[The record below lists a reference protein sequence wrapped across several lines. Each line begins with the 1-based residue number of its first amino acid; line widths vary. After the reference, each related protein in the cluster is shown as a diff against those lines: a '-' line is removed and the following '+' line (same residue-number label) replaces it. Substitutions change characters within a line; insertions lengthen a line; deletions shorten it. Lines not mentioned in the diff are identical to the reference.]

1 MKKHLLIA
9 LCMAVSASC
18 LAQQPSNT
26 RLLKEES
33 KSVVINDKG
42 TQTSSGYREY
52 FYDKNG
58 WPVKQTKDGEDDYY
72 YDFELNSAGYATKVA
87 TYNLN
92 NAGEKFYES
101 RIDYAYNA
109 DNKVEKK
116 TIYGLAYPDGTSYGD
131 YDKAILKPQ
140 IEYFYEY
147 DSDPE
152 GYLCECRNYDITNDR
167 LSYIHK
173 SVWLKDANCYIG
185 HSSELKSDYEKISLD
200 YDPAQL
206 MFTEKYY
213 KKDEADNVYLYQLNL
228 YSFYDNGK
236 EKETLY
242 QQFDKDGNLYYVSG
256 GKFDVT
262 KDAATNRYTVA
273 IYIPQIEN
281 GAVTYSRSY
290 EYQASANI
298 YYGLPMTYEN
308 GNRYYSIIYPN
319 EYKYTTDY
327 IWLAPNTLFTRG
339 TDEASITYTPD
350 KGNKVKMNLEKSP
363 DGTYTA
369 YFFVKSSDN
378 DKCDKIFVFD
388 EQKQK
393 LVRIVRMNRKGFEYS
408 NNRFICLLEEKEGE
422 GWKPFVNNSV
432 FIGQGSF
439 LLLSDEQGRVKEN
452 REYDTD
458 DTYKN
463 YYQFTYNE
471 KGVTSDVVYINYDN
485 TTSIYSTREYIVDGN
500 VTTDIS
506 YIYDTDQ
513 TKYPTTKTVEEKL
526 NNGKDRKTLSYKYDR
541 DANQWN
547 FDKGTIYTYE
557 DMADG
562 FVKINYEVMAD
573 GSQVPYSKSVYKKLP
588 EGLDSYFYHWDSDQN
603 DWVGKRGYS
612 RWNYPEAE
620 FKYNTVRDNL
630 FRHFDPLSTNNYLSE
645 ETPCLKGDIKMN
657 REYIWDAATK
667 NWKTKI
673 EKGYELS
680 EDGKQLTYKDMKIND
695 EGVTENDI
703 WSTWKINDKGL
714 LLEKNTYY
722 YVKDGSYPGEETT
735 SETYKYDDYDNVLN
749 ETSYNK
755 NSYYQNERSTT
766 YIYGQIATGIGQA
779 TVGGLGINGRTFI
792 LNGAQLAL
800 YNTAGQCVATGIGQV
815 TAPAPGVYVL
825 KSGHMSWKMM
835 MK

>member
-33 KSVVINDKG
+33 KTVQTNNDG
-42 TQTSSGYREY
+42 TSTSSGCREY
-52 FYDKNG
+52 IYDNNG
-58 WPVKQTKDGEDDYY
+58 WPTKQVWDGKDDYY

-92 NAGEKFYES
+92 NAGEKHYES

-116 TIYGLAYPDGTSYGD
+116 TIYGLAYPDGVAYGD
-131 YDKAILKPQ
+131 YDKMILKPRS
-140 IEYFYEY
+140 EYLFEY
-147 DSDPE
+147 DSNPE
-152 GYLCECRNYDITNDR
+152 GSLCERREYDVSNDKLR
-167 LSYIHK
+167 YIYK

-185 HSSELKSDYEKISLD
+185 HAFGLQNDDEKMSLD

-206 MFTEKYY
+206 MFIEKSY
-213 KKDEADNVYLYQLNL
+213 KKDEAGNIYLYQHNL
-228 YSFYDNGK
+228 FSFYNDGSK
-236 EKETLY
+236 KETLY
-242 QQFDKDGNLYYVSG
+242 QDFDKDGNLNDVLGDKY
-256 GKFDVT
+256 DVT
-262 KDAATNRYTVA
+262 KDAATNMFTVVRYS
-273 IYIPQIEN
+273 PQIEN
-281 GAVTYSRSY
+281 SAISYVRSY
-290 EYQASANI
+290 EYKASANV

-308 GNRYYSIIYPN
+308 GNRYQYVTYPN
-319 EYKYTTDY
+319 EETTEN
-327 IWLAPNTLFTRG
+327 IWLAPNALLTRG
-339 TDEASITYTPD
+339 TNETTITYTTDED
-350 KGNKVKMNLEKSP
+350 KEVKMNLEKSP

-369 YFFVKSSDN
+369 YFYVNSSDN

-432 FIGQGSF
+432 FIGQGRF

-452 REYDTD
+452 RMYEPD
-458 DTYKN
+458 DTYKD

-506 YIYDTDQ
+506 YKYDTDQ

-526 NNGKDRKTLSYKYDR
+526 NNGKDSKTLSYKYDR

-562 FVKINYEVMAD
+562 FVKQINYKVMAD
-573 GSQVPYSKSVYKKLP
+573 GSQVPYSKSVYKALP
-588 EGLDSYFYHWDSDQN
+588 EGSDAYFYHWDSDQN

-612 RWNYPEAE
+612 EWNYPEAT

-645 ETPCLKGDIKMN
+645 ETPCLKGNLKMN

-667 NWKTKI
+667 SWKTKI

-680 EDGKQLTYKDMKIND
+680 EDGKVLTYKDMKIND

-703 WSTWKINDKGL
+703 WGTWKINDKGL

-735 SETYKYDDYDNVLN
+735 SETYKYDDYDNVLC

-766 YIYGQIATGIGQA
+766 YIYGQIATGIGQT
-779 TVGGLGINGRTFI
+779 TVGGLGINGRTFT

-825 KSGHMSWKMM
+825 KSGRMSWKMM

>member
-33 KSVVINDKG
+33 KAVLINDKG
-42 TQTSSGYREY
+42 TSTSSGYREY
-52 FYDKNG
+52 IYDKNG
-58 WPVKQTKDGEDDYY
+58 WPVKQTQDGEDYYY

-92 NAGEKFYES
+92 NAGEKHYES

-116 TIYGLAYPDGTSYGD
+116 TIYALAYPDGVAYGD
-131 YDKAILKPQ
+131 YDKMILKPKT
-140 IEYFYEY
+140 EYFYEY

-152 GYLCECRNYDITNDR
+152 GFLCERREYDITNDR
-167 LSYIHK
+167 LSYIDK

-185 HSSELKSDYEKISLD
+185 HSSIKQRDYEQISLD

-206 MFTEKYY
+206 LFTEKFY
-213 KKDEADNVYLYQLNL
+213 KKDKNNHIYLYQHNL
-228 YSFYDNGK
+228 YSFYNDGK
-236 EKETLY
+236 TKETLY
-242 QQFDKDGNLYYVSG
+242 QQYDEDGNLYYVSG
-256 GKFDVT
+256 NKFDVT
-262 KDAATNRYTVA
+262 KDAATNMFTVVT
-273 IYIPQIEN
+273 YSPQIEN
-281 GAVTYSRSY
+281 GAVSYIRSY
-290 EYQASANI
+290 EYKASANL
-298 YYGLPMTYEN
+298 YYGLPLTYEN
-308 GNRYYSIIYPN
+308 GNRYYSVTYPN
-319 EYKYTTDY
+319 EDTTEST
-327 IWLAPNTLFTRG
+327 WLAPNILLIRG
-339 TDEASITYTPD
+339 TNEMSITYTND
-350 KGNKVKMNLEKSP
+350 KGNKEKKNLEKSP

-369 YFFVKSSDN
+369 YFNVNTADN
-378 DKCDKIFVFD
+378 DNCDKIFVYD
-388 EQKQK
+388 EQKEK
-393 LVRIVRMNRKGFEYS
+393 VVRMIRINRKGLEYS
-408 NNRFICLLEEKEGE
+408 NNYYTCLLEEKVGE
-422 GWKPFVNNSV
+422 GWKPFINNSV
-432 FIGQGSF
+432 CQGNY
-439 LLLSDEQGRVKEN
+439 LLTTDEQGRVKES
-452 REYDTD
+452 RIYQSDGACYE
-458 DTYKN
+458 
-463 YYQFTYNE
+463 YYQLTYGE
-471 KGVTSDVVYINYDN
+471 KNCTSTLIHINDDN
-485 TTSIYSTREYIVDGN
+485 TTWKDFTDEYVVDGN
-500 VTTDIS
+500 ITTNIT
-506 YIYDTDQ
+506 YRYDSDQ
-513 TKYPTTKTVEEKL
+513 TKYPYTKDVEEKL
-526 NNGKDRKTLSYKYDR
+526 NNGKDTKDLSYKYDR
-541 DANQWN
+541 NTNQWN

-562 FVKINYEVMAD
+562 FVKQINYKVMAD
-573 GSQVPYSKSVYKKLP
+573 GSQVPYSKDVYKTLP
-588 EGLDSYFYHWDSDQN
+588 EGLDAYFYHWDSDQN
-603 DWVGKRGYS
+603 DWVGKSGYS
-612 RWNYPEAE
+612 KWNYPEAT

-630 FRHFDPLSTNNYLSE
+630 FRHFDPISTNDYLSKVTQCDRSE
-645 ETPCLKGDIKMN
+645 MIMN
-657 REYIWDAATK
+657 RKYIWDAATK
-667 NWKTKI
+667 SWKTKI

-680 EDGKQLTYKDMKIND
+680 ENGKQLTYKDMKIND

-722 YVKDGSYPGEETT
+722 YVKDESYPGEETT
-735 SETYKYDDYDNVLN
+735 SETYQYDDYDNLLC

-779 TVGGLGINGRTFI
+779 TVGGLSINGRTFI

>member
-33 KSVVINDKG
+33 KAVLINDKG
-42 TQTSSGYREY
+42 TSTSSGYREY
-52 FYDKNG
+52 VYDKNG
-58 WPVKQTKDGEDDYY
+58 WPVKQTQDGEDDYY

-92 NAGEKFYES
+92 NAGEKHYES

-116 TIYGLAYPDGTSYGD
+116 TIYALAYPDGVAFGD
-131 YDKAILKPQ
+131 YDKMILKPKT
-140 IEYFYEY
+140 EFFYEY

-152 GYLCECRNYDITNDR
+152 GFLCERREYDITNDK
-167 LSYIHK
+167 LSYIDK

-185 HSSELKSDYEKISLD
+185 HSSIKQRDYEQISLD

-206 MFTEKYY
+206 LFTEKFY
-213 KKDEADNVYLYQLNL
+213 KKDKDNHIYLYQHNL
-228 YSFYDNGK
+228 YSFFNDGTTK
-236 EKETLY
+236 EKLY
-242 QQFDKDGNLYYVSG
+242 QQYDKDGKLVDISG
-256 GKFDVT
+256 VKVDLT
-262 KDAATNRYTVA
+262 KDAATNMFTVVLSG
-273 IYIPQIEN
+273 PRMEN
-281 GAVTYSRSY
+281 GVITYSRSY
-290 EYQASANI
+290 EYKASANV

-308 GNRYYSIIYPN
+308 GNRYQYVTYPN
-319 EYKYTTDY
+319 EETTEN
-327 IWLAPNTLFTRG
+327 IWLAPNALFTRG
-339 TDEASITYTPD
+339 TNETTITYTTDED
-350 KGNKVKMNLEKSP
+350 KEVKMNLEKSP

-369 YFFVKSSDN
+369 YFNVNPVDN
-378 DKCDKIFVFD
+378 DNCDKIFVYD
-388 EQKQK
+388 EQKEK
-393 LVRIVRMNRKGFEYS
+393 VVRMIRKNRTGFEYA
-408 NNRFICLLEEKEGE
+408 NNRNICALEEKVGE
-422 GWKPFVNNSV
+422 NWKPLANNSV
-432 FIGQGSF
+432 CEGRYMLIT
-439 LLLSDEQGRVKEN
+439 DEQGRVKES
-452 REYDTD
+452 RSYQSDGTCD
-458 DTYKN
+458 G

-471 KGVTSDVVYINYDN
+471 KSCTSTYTICIDDN
-485 TTSIYSTREYIVDGN
+485 TTMTYFTDECVVDGN
-500 VTTDIS
+500 ITTTTR
-506 YIYDTDQ
+506 YKYDSNQ
-513 TKYPTTKTVEEKL
+513 TKYPDTKNVEEKL
-526 NNGKDRKTLSYKYDR
+526 NNGKDTKELLYTYDR

-547 FDKGTIYTYE
+547 FEMGVLQTHE

-562 FVKINYEVMAD
+562 FVKSIEYRVVAD
-573 GSQVPYSKSVYKKLP
+573 GSLVPNRKNEYKFLP
-588 EGLDSYFYHWDSDQN
+588 EGSDYYAYRWDGD
-603 DWVGKRGYS
+603 DWVGDGGIS

-620 FKYNTVRDNL
+620 FKYNRVRDNL
-630 FRHFDPLSTNNYLSE
+630 FRHFDPISTNNYLSE
-645 ETPCLKGDIKMN
+645 ERPCEKGNLKMN

-667 NWKTKI
+667 SWKTKI

-722 YVKDGSYPGEETT
+722 YVKDESYPGEETT
-735 SETYKYDDYDNVLN
+735 SETYKYDDYDNLLC

-766 YIYGQIATGIGQA
+766 YIYGQITTGIGQT

-825 KSGHMSWKMM
+825 KSGRMSWKMM

>member
-9 LCMAVSASC
+9 LCVAVSASC

-33 KSVVINDKG
+33 KAVLINDNG

-58 WPVKQTKDGEDDYY
+58 WPMKQTQDGEDYYY
-72 YDFELNSAGYATKVA
+72 YDFELNSAGYATMVA

-92 NAGEKFYES
+92 NAGAKHYKS

-116 TIYGLAYPDGTSYGD
+116 TVYGLAYPDGATYGD
-131 YDKAILKPQ
+131 YDKMILKPKT
-140 IEYFYEY
+140 EYYYEY
-147 DSDPE
+147 DSDPN
-152 GYLCECRNYDITNDR
+152 GTCCERREYDITNDK
-167 LSYIHK
+167 LSYATK
-173 SVWLKDANCYIG
+173 SIWLKDANCYIG
-185 HSSELKSDYEKISLD
+185 HASIKQRDYEQISLD
-200 YDPAQL
+200 YDPTQL
-206 MFTEKYY
+206 LFTEKFY
-213 KKDEADNVYLYQLNL
+213 KKDKNNHIYLYQHNL
-228 YSFYDNGK
+228 YSFFNDGTTK
-236 EKETLY
+236 EKLY
-242 QQFDKDGNLYYVSG
+242 QQYDEDGKLVDISG
-256 GKFDVT
+256 VKVDVT
-262 KDAATNRYTVA
+262 KDAATNMFTVVLSG
-273 IYIPQIEN
+273 PRMEN
-281 GAVTYSRSY
+281 GIITYSRSY
-290 EYQASANI
+290 EYKASANV
-298 YYGLPMTYEN
+298 YYGLPLTYEN
-308 GNRYYSIIYPN
+308 GNRYQYVTYPN
-319 EYKYTTDY
+319 EETTEN
-327 IWLAPNTLFTRG
+327 IWLAPNALFTRG
-339 TDEASITYTPD
+339 TNETSITYTND
-350 KGNKVKMNLEKSP
+350 KGNEEKKNLEKSP

-369 YFFVKSSDN
+369 YFNVNSSDN

-393 LVRIVRMNRKGFEYS
+393 LVHMIRKNRKGFEYS
-408 NNRFICLLEEKEGE
+408 NSYYTCLLEEKVDE
-422 GWKPFVNNSV
+422 GWKPFINNSV
-432 FIGQGSF
+432 CQGNYLF
-439 LLLSDEQGRVKEN
+439 TTDEQGRVKECKMYQSDGAYY
-452 REYDTD
+452 EYQ
-458 DTYKN
+458 
-463 YYQFTYNE
+463 QFTYNE
-471 KGVTSDVVYINYDN
+471 KGCTYTLLHINDDN
-485 TTSIYSTREYIVDGN
+485 TTWKDFTDEYVVDGN
-500 VTTDIS
+500 ITTTIR
-506 YIYDTDQ
+506 YKYDSDQ
-513 TKYPTTKTVEEKL
+513 TKYPDTKNVEEKL
-526 NNGKDRKTLSYKYDR
+526 NNGKDTKELCYEYDR

-547 FDKGTIYTYE
+547 FYGGGLQTHE

-562 FVKINYEVMAD
+562 FVKSIEYRVVAD
-573 GSQVPYSKSVYKKLP
+573 GSLVPNRKNEYKFLP
-588 EGLDSYFYHWDSDQN
+588 EGSDYYAYRWDGD
-603 DWVGKRGYS
+603 DWVGDGGIS

-645 ETPCLKGDIKMN
+645 ETPCLKGNLKMS
-657 REYIWDAATK
+657 REYIWDTATK
-667 NWKTKI
+667 SWKTKI

-722 YVKDGSYPGEETT
+722 YVKDKSYPGEETT
-735 SETYKYDDYDNVLN
+735 SETYQYDDYDNVLN
-749 ETSYNK
+749 ETSYEK
-755 NSYYQNERSTT
+755 NDYYQNENSTT
-766 YIYGQIATGIGQA
+766 YTYGQITTGIGQT
-779 TVGGLGINGRTFI
+779 TVGGLSINGRTFI

>member
-33 KSVVINDKG
+33 KAVLINDKG
-42 TQTSSGYREY
+42 TSTSSGYREY
-52 FYDKNG
+52 VYDKNG
-58 WPVKQTKDGEDDYY
+58 WPVKQTQDGEDYYY

-92 NAGEKFYES
+92 NAGAKHYKS

-116 TIYGLAYPDGTSYGD
+116 TIYALAYPDGVAFGD
-131 YDKAILKPQ
+131 YDKMILKPKT
-140 IEYFYEY
+140 EYFYEY

-152 GYLCECRNYDITNDR
+152 GFLCERREYDITNDR
-167 LSYIHK
+167 LSYIDK
-173 SVWLKDANCYIG
+173 SVWLKDTNCYIG
-185 HSSELKSDYEKISLD
+185 HSSIKQRDYEQISLD
-200 YDPAQL
+200 YDPTQL
-206 MFTEKYY
+206 LFTEKFY
-213 KKDEADNVYLYQLNL
+213 KKDKDNHIYLYQHNL
-228 YSFYDNGK
+228 YSFYNDGK
-236 EKETLY
+236 TKETLY
-242 QQFDKDGNLYYVSG
+242 QQYDEDGNLYYVSG
-256 GKFDVT
+256 NKFDVT
-262 KDAATNRYTVA
+262 KDAATNMFTVVT
-273 IYIPQIEN
+273 YSPQIEN
-281 GAVTYSRSY
+281 GAVSYIRSY
-290 EYQASANI
+290 EYKASANL
-298 YYGLPMTYEN
+298 YYGLPLTYEN
-308 GNRYYSIIYPN
+308 GNRYYSVTYPN
-319 EYKYTTDY
+319 EDTTEST
-327 IWLAPNTLFTRG
+327 WLAPNILLIRG
-339 TDEASITYTPD
+339 TNEMSITYTND
-350 KGNKVKMNLEKSP
+350 KGNKEKKNLEKSP

-369 YFFVKSSDN
+369 YFNVNTADN
-378 DKCDKIFVFD
+378 DNCDKIFVYD
-388 EQKQK
+388 EQKEK
-393 LVRIVRMNRKGFEYS
+393 VVRMIRINRKGLEYS
-408 NNRFICLLEEKEGE
+408 NNYYTCLLEEKVGE
-422 GWKPFVNNSV
+422 GWKPFINNSV
-432 FIGQGSF
+432 CQGNY
-439 LLLSDEQGRVKEN
+439 LLTTDEQGRVKES
-452 REYDTD
+452 RIYQSDGACYE
-458 DTYKN
+458 
-463 YYQFTYNE
+463 YYQLTYGE
-471 KGVTSDVVYINYDN
+471 KNCTSTLIHINDDN
-485 TTSIYSTREYIVDGN
+485 TTWKDFTDEYVVDGN
-500 VTTDIS
+500 ITTNIT
-506 YIYDTDQ
+506 YRYDSDQ
-513 TKYPTTKTVEEKL
+513 TKYPYTKDVEEKL
-526 NNGKDRKTLSYKYDR
+526 NNGKDTKDLSYKYDR
-541 DANQWN
+541 NTNQWN

-562 FVKINYEVMAD
+562 FVKQINYKVMAD
-573 GSQVPYSKSVYKKLP
+573 GSQVPYSKDVYKTLP
-588 EGLDSYFYHWDSDQN
+588 EGLDAYFYHWDSDQN
-603 DWVGKRGYS
+603 DWVGKSGYS

-630 FRHFDPLSTNNYLSE
+630 FRHFAPLSTNNYLSE
-645 ETPCLKGDIKMN
+645 NTPCEKGNLKMN

-667 NWKTKI
+667 SWKTKK

-680 EDGKQLTYKDMKIND
+680 EDGKVLTYKDMKIND

-722 YVKDGSYPGEETT
+722 YVKDESYPGEETT
-735 SETYKYDDYDNVLN
+735 SETYKYDDYDNLLC

-766 YIYGQIATGIGQA
+766 YIYGQITTGIGQT

-825 KSGHMSWKMM
+825 KSGRMSWKMM

>member
-33 KSVVINDKG
+33 KAVLINDKG
-42 TQTSSGYREY
+42 TSTSSGYREY
-52 FYDKNG
+52 VYDKNG
-58 WPVKQTKDGEDDYY
+58 WPVKQTQDGEDYYY

-92 NAGEKFYES
+92 NAGAKHYES

-116 TIYGLAYPDGTSYGD
+116 TIYALAYPDGVAYGD
-131 YDKAILKPQ
+131 YDKMILKPKT
-140 IEYFYEY
+140 EYFYEY

-152 GYLCECRNYDITNDR
+152 GFLCERREYDITNDR
-167 LSYIHK
+167 LSYIDK
-173 SVWLKDANCYIG
+173 SVWLKDTNCYIG
-185 HSSELKSDYEKISLD
+185 HSSIKQRDYEQISLD

-206 MFTEKYY
+206 LFTEKFY
-213 KKDEADNVYLYQLNL
+213 KKDKNNHIYLYQHNL
-228 YSFYDNGK
+228 YSFYNDGK
-236 EKETLY
+236 TKETLY
-242 QQFDKDGNLYYVSG
+242 QQYDEDGNLYYVSG
-256 GKFDVT
+256 NKFDVT
-262 KDAATNRYTVA
+262 KDAATNMFTVVT
-273 IYIPQIEN
+273 YSPQIEN
-281 GAVTYSRSY
+281 GAVSYIRSY
-290 EYQASANI
+290 EYKASANL
-298 YYGLPMTYEN
+298 YYGLPLTYEN
-308 GNRYYSIIYPN
+308 GNRYYSVTYPN
-319 EYKYTTDY
+319 EDTTEST
-327 IWLAPNTLFTRG
+327 WLAPNILLIRG
-339 TDEASITYTPD
+339 TNEMSITYTND
-350 KGNKVKMNLEKSP
+350 KGNKEKKNLEKSP

-369 YFFVKSSDN
+369 YFFVKSFDN

-393 LVRIVRMNRKGFEYS
+393 LVRIVRMNRKGLEYS
-408 NNRFICLLEEKEGE
+408 NNYYTCLLEEKVGE
-422 GWKPFVNNSV
+422 GWKPFINNSV
-432 FIGQGSF
+432 CQGNY
-439 LLLSDEQGRVKEN
+439 LLTTDEQGRVKES
-452 REYDTD
+452 RIYQSDGACYE
-458 DTYKN
+458 
-463 YYQFTYNE
+463 YYQLTYGE
-471 KGVTSDVVYINYDN
+471 KNCTSTLIHINDDN
-485 TTSIYSTREYIVDGN
+485 TTWKDFTDEYVVDGN
-500 VTTDIS
+500 ITTNIT
-506 YIYDTDQ
+506 YRYDSDQ
-513 TKYPTTKTVEEKL
+513 TKYPYTKDVEEKL
-526 NNGKDRKTLSYKYDR
+526 NNGKDTKDLSYKYDR
-541 DANQWN
+541 NTNQWN

-562 FVKINYEVMAD
+562 FVKQINYKVMAD
-573 GSQVPYSKSVYKKLP
+573 GSQVPYSKDVYKTLP
-588 EGLDSYFYHWDSDQN
+588 EGLDAYFYHWDSDQN
-603 DWVGKRGYS
+603 DWVGKSGYS
-612 RWNYPEAE
+612 KWNYPEAT

-630 FRHFDPLSTNNYLSE
+630 FRHFDPISTNDYLSKVTQCDRSE
-645 ETPCLKGDIKMN
+645 MIMN
-657 REYIWDAATK
+657 RKYIWDAATK
-667 NWKTKI
+667 SWKTKI

-680 EDGKQLTYKDMKIND
+680 ENGKQLTYKDMKIND

-722 YVKDGSYPGEETT
+722 YVKDESYPGEETT
-735 SETYKYDDYDNVLN
+735 SETYQYDDYDNLLC

-779 TVGGLGINGRTFI
+779 TVGGLSINGRTFI

>member
-33 KSVVINDKG
+33 KAVLINDKG
-42 TQTSSGYREY
+42 TSTSSGYREY
-52 FYDKNG
+52 VYDKNG
-58 WPVKQTKDGEDDYY
+58 WPVKQTQDGEDYYY

-92 NAGEKFYES
+92 NAGAKHYKS

-116 TIYGLAYPDGTSYGD
+116 TIYALAYPDGVAFGD
-131 YDKAILKPQ
+131 YDKMILKPKT
-140 IEYFYEY
+140 EYFYEY

-152 GYLCECRNYDITNDR
+152 GFLCERREYDITNDR
-167 LSYIHK
+167 LSYIDK
-173 SVWLKDANCYIG
+173 SVWLKDTNCYIG
-185 HSSELKSDYEKISLD
+185 HSSIKQRDYEQISLD

-206 MFTEKYY
+206 LFTEKFY
-213 KKDEADNVYLYQLNL
+213 KKDKNNHIYLYQHNL
-228 YSFYDNGK
+228 YSFYNDGK
-236 EKETLY
+236 TKETLY
-242 QQFDKDGNLYYVSG
+242 QQYDEDGNLYYVSG
-256 GKFDVT
+256 NKFDVT
-262 KDAATNRYTVA
+262 KDAATNMFTVVT
-273 IYIPQIEN
+273 YSPQIEN
-281 GAVTYSRSY
+281 GAVSYIRSY
-290 EYQASANI
+290 EYKASANL
-298 YYGLPMTYEN
+298 YYGLPLTYEN
-308 GNRYYSIIYPN
+308 GNRYYSVTYPN
-319 EYKYTTDY
+319 EDTTEST
-327 IWLAPNTLFTRG
+327 WLAPNILLIRG
-339 TDEASITYTPD
+339 TNEMSITYTND
-350 KGNKVKMNLEKSP
+350 KGNKEKKNLEKSP

-369 YFFVKSSDN
+369 YFNVNTADN
-378 DKCDKIFVFD
+378 DNCDKIFVYD
-388 EQKQK
+388 EQKEK
-393 LVRIVRMNRKGFEYS
+393 VVRMIRINRKGLEYS
-408 NNRFICLLEEKEGE
+408 NNYYTCLLEEKVGE
-422 GWKPFVNNSV
+422 GWKPFINNSV
-432 FIGQGSF
+432 CQGNY
-439 LLLSDEQGRVKEN
+439 LLTTDEQGRVKES
-452 REYDTD
+452 RIYQSDGACYE
-458 DTYKN
+458 
-463 YYQFTYNE
+463 YYQLTYGE
-471 KGVTSDVVYINYDN
+471 KNCTSTLIHINDDN
-485 TTSIYSTREYIVDGN
+485 TTWKDFTDEYVVDGN
-500 VTTDIS
+500 ITTNIT
-506 YIYDTDQ
+506 YRYDSDQ
-513 TKYPTTKTVEEKL
+513 TKYPYTKDVEEKL
-526 NNGKDRKTLSYKYDR
+526 NNGKDTKDLSYKYDR
-541 DANQWN
+541 NTNQWN

-562 FVKINYEVMAD
+562 FVKQINYKVMAD
-573 GSQVPYSKSVYKKLP
+573 GSQVPYSKDVYKTLP
-588 EGLDSYFYHWDSDQN
+588 EGLDAYFYHWDSDQN
-603 DWVGKRGYS
+603 DWVGKSGYS
-612 RWNYPEAE
+612 KWNYPEAT

-630 FRHFDPLSTNNYLSE
+630 FRHFDPISTNDYLSKVTQCDRSE
-645 ETPCLKGDIKMN
+645 MIMN
-657 REYIWDAATK
+657 RKYIWDAATK
-667 NWKTKI
+667 SWKTKI

-680 EDGKQLTYKDMKIND
+680 ENGKQLTYKDMKIND

-722 YVKDGSYPGEETT
+722 YVKDESYPGEETT
-735 SETYKYDDYDNVLN
+735 SETYQYDDYDNLLC

-779 TVGGLGINGRTFI
+779 TVGGLSINGRTFI

>member
-33 KSVVINDKG
+33 KAVLINDKG
-42 TQTSSGYREY
+42 TSTSSGYREY
-52 FYDKNG
+52 VYDKNG
-58 WPVKQTKDGEDDYY
+58 WPVKQTQDGEDYYY

-92 NAGEKFYES
+92 NAGEKHYES

-116 TIYGLAYPDGTSYGD
+116 TIYALAYPDGVAFGD
-131 YDKAILKPQ
+131 YDKMILKPKT
-140 IEYFYEY
+140 EYFYEY

-152 GYLCECRNYDITNDR
+152 GFLCERREYDITNDK
-167 LSYIHK
+167 LSYIDK

-185 HSSELKSDYEKISLD
+185 HSSIKQRDYEQISLD

-206 MFTEKYY
+206 LFTEKFY
-213 KKDEADNVYLYQLNL
+213 KKDKDNHIYLYQHNL
-228 YSFYDNGK
+228 YSFFNDGTTK
-236 EKETLY
+236 EKLY
-242 QQFDKDGNLYYVSG
+242 QQYDKDGKLVDISG
-256 GKFDVT
+256 VKVDVT
-262 KDAATNRYTVA
+262 KDAATNMFTVVLSG
-273 IYIPQIEN
+273 PRMEN
-281 GAVTYSRSY
+281 GVITYSRSY
-290 EYQASANI
+290 EYKASANV
-298 YYGLPMTYEN
+298 YYGLPLTYEN
-308 GNRYYSIIYPN
+308 GNRYQYVTYPN
-319 EYKYTTDY
+319 EETTEN
-327 IWLAPNTLFTRG
+327 IWLAPNALFTRG
-339 TDEASITYTPD
+339 TNETTITYTND
-350 KGNKVKMNLEKSP
+350 KGNEEKKNLEKSP

-369 YFFVKSSDN
+369 YFNVNPSDN
-378 DKCDKIFVFD
+378 DKCDKIFVYD
-388 EQKQK
+388 EQKEK
-393 LVRIVRMNRKGFEYS
+393 MVRMIRKNRKDFKYA
-408 NNRFICLLEEKEGE
+408 NYRDICTLEEKVGE
-422 GWKPFVNNSV
+422 NWKPLANNSV
-432 FIGQGSF
+432 CEGRYMLIT
-439 LLLSDEQGRVKEN
+439 DEQGRVKECKMYQSDGTYD
-452 REYDTD
+452 EYQ
-458 DTYKN
+458 
-463 YYQFTYNE
+463 QFTYNE
-471 KGVTSDVVYINYDN
+471 KGCTYTLLHINDDN
-485 TTSIYSTREYIVDGN
+485 TTWKDFTDEYVVDGN
-500 VTTDIS
+500 ITTTIR
-506 YIYDTDQ
+506 YKYDSDQ
-513 TKYPTTKTVEEKL
+513 TKYPDTKKVEEKL
-526 NNGKDRKTLSYKYDR
+526 NNGKDTKDLNYKYDR

-547 FDKGTIYTYE
+547 FYGGGFQTHE

-562 FVKINYEVMAD
+562 FVKSIEYRVVAD
-573 GSQVPYSKSVYKKLP
+573 GSLVPNRKNEYKFLP
-588 EGLDSYFYHWDSDQN
+588 EGSDYYAYRWDGD
-603 DWVGKRGYS
+603 DWVGDGGIS

-620 FKYNTVRDNL
+620 FKYNSVRDNL

-645 ETPCLKGDIKMN
+645 ETPCLKGNLKMS

-667 NWKTKI
+667 SWKTII

-722 YVKDGSYPGEETT
+722 YVKDESYPGEETT
-735 SETYKYDDYDNVLN
+735 SETYKYDDYDNLLC

-779 TVGGLGINGRTFI
+779 TVGGLSINGRTFI

>member
-33 KSVVINDKG
+33 KSVVINDRG
-42 TQTSSGYREY
+42 TSTSSGYREY

-58 WPVKQTKDGEDDYY
+58 WPIKQTKDGEDYYY

-92 NAGEKFYES
+92 NAGEKHYES

-116 TIYGLAYPDGTSYGD
+116 TIYALAYPDGVAYGD
-131 YDKAILKPQ
+131 YDKMILKPKT
-140 IEYFYEY
+140 EFFYEY

-152 GYLCECRNYDITNDR
+152 GFLCERREYDITNDK
-167 LSYIHK
+167 LSYIDK

-185 HSSELKSDYEKISLD
+185 HSSIKQRDYEQISLD

-206 MFTEKYY
+206 LFTEKFY
-213 KKDEADNVYLYQLNL
+213 KKDKDNHIYLYQHNL
-228 YSFYDNGK
+228 YSFFNDGTTKGK
-236 EKETLY
+236 LY
-242 QQFDKDGNLYYVSG
+242 QQYDKDGKLVDISG
-256 GKFDVT
+256 VKVDVT
-262 KDAATNRYTVA
+262 KDAATNMFTVVLSG
-273 IYIPQIEN
+273 PRMEN
-281 GAVTYSRSY
+281 GVITYSRSY
-290 EYQASANI
+290 EYKASANV

-308 GNRYYSIIYPN
+308 GNRYQYVTYPN
-319 EYKYTTDY
+319 EETTEN
-327 IWLAPNTLFTRG
+327 IWLAPNALFTRG
-339 TDEASITYTPD
+339 TNETTITYTND
-350 KGNKVKMNLEKSP
+350 KGNEEKKNLEKSP

-369 YFFVKSSDN
+369 YFNVNPSDN
-378 DKCDKIFVFD
+378 DKCDKIFVYD
-388 EQKQK
+388 EQKEK
-393 LVRIVRMNRKGFEYS
+393 MVRMIRKNRKDFKYA
-408 NNRFICLLEEKEGE
+408 NYRDICTLEEKVGE
-422 GWKPFVNNSV
+422 NWKPLANSS
-432 FIGQGSF
+432 ICEGHYM
-439 LLLSDEQGRVKEN
+439 LITDEQGRVKESISYQSDGSCN
-452 REYDTD
+452 G
-458 DTYKN
+458 

-471 KGVTSDVVYINYDN
+471 KGCTSTYIICIDDN
-485 TTSIYSTREYIVDGN
+485 TTMTYFTDEYVVDGN
-500 VTTDIS
+500 ITTTTRYKYNS
-506 YIYDTDQ
+506 DQ
-513 TKYPTTKTVEEKL
+513 TKYLYTKTVKEKL
-526 NNGKDRKTLSYKYDR
+526 NNGNDIKTLSYKYDR
-541 DANQWN
+541 DASQWIFSRGEAFN
-547 FDKGTIYTYE
+547 FE
-557 DMADG
+557 EMANG
-562 FVKINYEVMAD
+562 FVKSIKYDVMAD
-573 GSQVPYSKSVYKKLP
+573 GNQVPTVKYEYKRLP
-588 EGLDSYFYHWDSDQN
+588 EGSDEYAYKWDSDQN
-603 DWVGKRGYS
+603 DWVGASGYS
-612 RWNYPEAE
+612 EWKYPEAE
-620 FKYNTVRDNL
+620 FKYNRVRDNL
-630 FRHFDPLSTNNYLSE
+630 FRHFDPISTNNYLSE
-645 ETPCLKGDIKMN
+645 ETPCYKGSMEMN
-657 REYIWDAATK
+657 RKYIWDAATK
-667 NWKTKI
+667 SWKTKI

-722 YVKDGSYPGEETT
+722 YVKDGSYPGETT
-735 SETYKYDDYDNVLN
+735 KLETYQYDDDDNVLN
-749 ETSYNK
+749 ETSYEK
-755 NSYYQNERSTT
+755 NEYYQIEDTTT
-766 YIYGQIATGIGQA
+766 YTYGQITTGIGQT

>member
-33 KSVVINDKG
+33 KTVQTNNDG
-42 TQTSSGYREY
+42 TSTSSGCREY
-52 FYDKNG
+52 IYDNNG
-58 WPVKQTKDGEDDYY
+58 WPIKQVWDGKDDYY

-87 TYNLN
+87 TYRLN
-92 NAGEKFYES
+92 KAGEKRYES

-109 DNKVEKK
+109 DNKILKK
-116 TIYGLAYPDGTSYGD
+116 TIYGLAYPAGVAYGD
-131 YDKAILKPQ
+131 YDKMILKPKT
-140 IEYFYEY
+140 EYFYEY

-152 GYLCECRNYDITNDR
+152 GFLCERREYDITNDR
-167 LSYIHK
+167 LSYIDK

-185 HSSELKSDYEKISLD
+185 HSSIKQRDYEQISLD

-206 MFTEKYY
+206 LFIEKHY
-213 KKDEADNVYLYQLNL
+213 KKDEAGNIYLYQHNL
-228 YSFYDNGK
+228 YSFYDDGK

-262 KDAATNRYTVA
+262 KDASTNRYTVA

-281 GAVTYSRSY
+281 GAVTYIRSY
-290 EYQASANI
+290 EYKASANI
-298 YYGLPMTYEN
+298 YYGLPTTYEN

-319 EYKYTTDY
+319 EYTTDY
-327 IWLAPNTLFTRG
+327 IWLAPNALFTRG

-350 KGNKVKMNLEKSP
+350 KGKEVKMNLEKSP

-369 YFFVKSSDN
+369 YFYVKSSDN

-432 FIGQGSF
+432 FIGQGRF

-452 REYDTD
+452 RMYEPD
-458 DTYKN
+458 DTYKD

-506 YIYDTDQ
+506 YKYDTDQ

-526 NNGKDRKTLSYKYDR
+526 NNGKDTKDLSYKYDR

-547 FDKGTIYTYE
+547 FDKGTLYTYE

-573 GSQVPYSKSVYKKLP
+573 GSQVPYSKGVYKALP
-588 EGLDSYFYHWDSDQN
+588 KGLDSYFYHWDSNQN
-603 DWVGKRGYS
+603 DWVGESGYS
-612 RWNYPEAE
+612 KWNYPEAE

-645 ETPCLKGDIKMN
+645 ETPCLKGNLKMN

-667 NWKTKI
+667 SWKTKI

-722 YVKDGSYPGEETT
+722 YAKDKSYPGETT
-735 SETYKYDDYDNVLN
+735 KLETYQYDDDDNVLN
-749 ETSYNK
+749 ETSYEK
-755 NSYYQNERSTT
+755 NEYYQIEDTTT
-766 YIYGQIATGIGQA
+766 YTYGQIATGIGQT
-779 TVGGLGINGRTFI
+779 TVGGLGINGRTFT

-825 KSGHMSWKMM
+825 KSGRMSWKMM

>member
-33 KSVVINDKG
+33 KAVLINDKG
-42 TQTSSGYREY
+42 TSTSSGYREY
-52 FYDKNG
+52 IYDKNG
-58 WPVKQTKDGEDDYY
+58 WPVKQTQDGEDYYY

-92 NAGEKFYES
+92 NAGEKHYES

-116 TIYGLAYPDGTSYGD
+116 TIYALAYPDGVAYGD
-131 YDKAILKPQ
+131 YDKMILKPKT
-140 IEYFYEY
+140 EYFYEY

-152 GYLCECRNYDITNDR
+152 GFLCERREYDITNDR
-167 LSYIHK
+167 LSYIDK

-185 HSSELKSDYEKISLD
+185 HSSIKQRDYEQISLD
-200 YDPAQL
+200 YDPTQL
-206 MFTEKYY
+206 MFIEKFY
-213 KKDEADNVYLYQLNL
+213 KKDKNNHIYLYQHNL
-228 YSFYDNGK
+228 YSFYNDGK
-236 EKETLY
+236 TKETLY
-242 QQFDKDGNLYYVSG
+242 QQYDEDGNLYYVSG
-256 GKFDVT
+256 NKFDVT
-262 KDAATNRYTVA
+262 KDAATNMFTVVT
-273 IYIPQIEN
+273 YSPQIEN
-281 GAVTYSRSY
+281 GAVSYIRSY
-290 EYQASANI
+290 EYKASANL
-298 YYGLPMTYEN
+298 YYGLPLTYEN
-308 GNRYYSIIYPN
+308 GNRYYSVTYPN
-319 EYKYTTDY
+319 EDTTEST
-327 IWLAPNTLFTRG
+327 WLAPNILLIRG
-339 TDEASITYTPD
+339 TNEMSITYTND
-350 KGNKVKMNLEKSP
+350 KGNKEKKNLEKSP

-369 YFFVKSSDN
+369 YFNVNTADN
-378 DKCDKIFVFD
+378 DNCDKIFVYD
-388 EQKQK
+388 EQKEK
-393 LVRIVRMNRKGFEYS
+393 VVRMIRINRKGLEYS
-408 NNRFICLLEEKEGE
+408 NNYYTCLLEEKVGE
-422 GWKPFVNNSV
+422 GWKPFINNSV
-432 FIGQGSF
+432 CQGNY
-439 LLLSDEQGRVKEN
+439 LLTTDEQGRVKES
-452 REYDTD
+452 RIYQSDGACYE
-458 DTYKN
+458 
-463 YYQFTYNE
+463 YYQLTYGE
-471 KGVTSDVVYINYDN
+471 KNCTSTLIHINDDN
-485 TTSIYSTREYIVDGN
+485 TTWKDFTDEYVVDGN
-500 VTTDIS
+500 ITTNIT
-506 YIYDTDQ
+506 YRYDSDQ
-513 TKYPTTKTVEEKL
+513 TKYPYTKDVEEKL
-526 NNGKDRKTLSYKYDR
+526 NNGKDTKDLSYKYDR
-541 DANQWN
+541 NTNQWN

-562 FVKINYEVMAD
+562 FVKQINYKVMAD
-573 GSQVPYSKSVYKKLP
+573 GSQVPYSKDVYKTLP
-588 EGLDSYFYHWDSDQN
+588 EGLDAYFYHWDSDQN
-603 DWVGKRGYS
+603 DWVGKSGYS
-612 RWNYPEAE
+612 KWNYPEAT

-630 FRHFDPLSTNNYLSE
+630 FRHFDPISTNDYLSKVTQCDRSE
-645 ETPCLKGDIKMN
+645 MIMN
-657 REYIWDAATK
+657 RKYIWDAATK
-667 NWKTKI
+667 SWKTKI

-680 EDGKQLTYKDMKIND
+680 ENGKQLTYKDMKIND

-722 YVKDGSYPGEETT
+722 YVKDESYPGEETT
-735 SETYKYDDYDNVLN
+735 SETYQYDDYDNLLC

-779 TVGGLGINGRTFI
+779 TVGGLSINGRTFI

>member
-33 KSVVINDKG
+33 KTVQTNNDG
-42 TQTSSGYREY
+42 TSTSSSCREY
-52 FYDKNG
+52 IYDNNG
-58 WPVKQTKDGEDDYY
+58 WPIKQVWDGKDDYY

-87 TYNLN
+87 TYRLN
-92 NAGEKFYES
+92 KAGEKRYES

-109 DNKVEKK
+109 DNKILKK
-116 TIYGLAYPDGTSYGD
+116 TIYGLAYPAGVAFGD
-131 YDKAILKPQ
+131 YDKMILKPRS
-140 IEYFYEY
+140 EYLFEY
-147 DSDPE
+147 DSNPE
-152 GYLCECRNYDITNDR
+152 GSLCERREYDVSNDKLR
-167 LSYIHK
+167 YIYK

-185 HSSELKSDYEKISLD
+185 HAFGLQNDDEKMSLD

-206 MFTEKYY
+206 MFIEKSY
-213 KKDEADNVYLYQLNL
+213 KKDEAGNIYLYQHNL
-228 YSFYDNGK
+228 FSFYNDGSK
-236 EKETLY
+236 KETLY
-242 QQFDKDGNLYYVSG
+242 QDFDKDGNLNDVLGDKY
-256 GKFDVT
+256 DVT
-262 KDAATNRYTVA
+262 KDAATNMFTVVRYS
-273 IYIPQIEN
+273 PQIEN
-281 GAVTYSRSY
+281 SAISYVRYY
-290 EYQASANI
+290 EYKASANV

-308 GNRYYSIIYPN
+308 GNRYQYVIYPN
-319 EYKYTTDY
+319 EETTEN
-327 IWLAPNTLFTRG
+327 IWIAPNALLTRG
-339 TDEASITYTPD
+339 TKEMSITYTTD
-350 KGNKVKMNLEKSP
+350 KGNEEKKNLEKSP

-369 YFFVKSSDN
+369 YFYVNSSDN

-422 GWKPFVNNSV
+422 GWKTFVNNSV
-432 FIGQGSF
+432 FIGQGRF

-452 REYDTD
+452 RMYEPD
-458 DTYKN
+458 DTYKD

-506 YIYDTDQ
+506 YKYDTDQ

-526 NNGKDRKTLSYKYDR
+526 NNGKDTKDLSYKYDR

-547 FDKGTIYTYE
+547 FDKGTLYTYE

-573 GSQVPYSKSVYKKLP
+573 GSQVPYSKSVYKALP
-588 EGLDSYFYHWDSDQN
+588 EGSDSYFYHWDSDQN

-612 RWNYPEAE
+612 EWKYPEAT

-645 ETPCLKGDIKMN
+645 ETPCLKGNLKMN

-667 NWKTKI
+667 SWKTKI

-722 YVKDGSYPGEETT
+722 YVKDGGYPGETT
-735 SETYKYDDYDNVLN
+735 KLETYQYDYDDNVLN
-749 ETSYNK
+749 ETSYEK
-755 NSYYQNERSTT
+755 NEYYQIEDTTT
-766 YIYGQIATGIGQA
+766 YTYGQITTGIGQT

-825 KSGHMSWKMM
+825 KSGRMSWKMM

>member
-33 KSVVINDKG
+33 KAVLINDKG
-42 TQTSSGYREY
+42 TSTSSGYREY
-52 FYDKNG
+52 VYDKNG
-58 WPVKQTKDGEDDYY
+58 WPVKQTQDGEDDYY

-92 NAGEKFYES
+92 NAGEKHYES

-116 TIYGLAYPDGTSYGD
+116 TIYALAYPDGVAFGD
-131 YDKAILKPQ
+131 YDKMILKPKT
-140 IEYFYEY
+140 EYFYEY

-152 GYLCECRNYDITNDR
+152 GFLCERREYDITNDR
-167 LSYIHK
+167 LSYIDK

-185 HSSELKSDYEKISLD
+185 HSSIKQRDYEQISLD

-206 MFTEKYY
+206 LFTEKFY
-213 KKDEADNVYLYQLNL
+213 KKDKDNHIYLYQHNL
-228 YSFYDNGK
+228 YSFFNDGTTK
-236 EKETLY
+236 EKLY
-242 QQFDKDGNLYYVSG
+242 QQYDEDGKLVDISG
-256 GKFDVT
+256 VKVDLT
-262 KDAATNRYTVA
+262 KDAATNMFTVVLSG
-273 IYIPQIEN
+273 PRMEN
-281 GAVTYSRSY
+281 GVITYSRSY
-290 EYQASANI
+290 EYKASANV

-308 GNRYYSIIYPN
+308 GNRYQYVTYPN
-319 EYKYTTDY
+319 EETTEN
-327 IWLAPNTLFTRG
+327 IWLAPNALFTRG
-339 TDEASITYTPD
+339 TNEMSITYTND
-350 KGNKVKMNLEKSP
+350 KGNEEKKNLEKSP

-369 YFFVKSSDN
+369 YFNVNPSDN
-378 DKCDKIFVFD
+378 DNCDKIFVYD
-388 EQKQK
+388 EQKEK
-393 LVRIVRMNRKGFEYS
+393 VVRMIRKNRKGFEYS
-408 NNRFICLLEEKEGE
+408 NSYYTCLLEEKVGE
-422 GWKPFVNNSV
+422 NWKPLANSS
-432 FIGQGSF
+432 ICEGRYM
-439 LLLSDEQGRVKEN
+439 LITDEQGRVKES
-452 REYDTD
+452 RSYQSDGTCD
-458 DTYKN
+458 G

-471 KGVTSDVVYINYDN
+471 KSCTSTYTICIDDN
-485 TTSIYSTREYIVDGN
+485 TTMTYFTDEYVVDGN
-500 VTTDIS
+500 ITTTTRYKYNS
-506 YIYDTDQ
+506 DQ
-513 TKYPTTKTVEEKL
+513 TKYLYTKTVEEKL
-526 NNGKDRKTLSYKYDR
+526 NNGKDKKTLSYSYDR
-541 DANQWN
+541 NTNQWN
-547 FDKGTIYTYE
+547 FEKGTIYTYE

-562 FVKINYEVMAD
+562 FVKQINYKVMAD
-573 GSQVPYSKSVYKKLP
+573 GSQVPYSKDVYKTLP
-588 EGLDSYFYHWDSDQN
+588 EGLDAYFYHWDSDQN
-603 DWVGKRGYS
+603 DWVGASGYS
-612 RWNYPEAE
+612 EWKYPEAE
-620 FKYNTVRDNL
+620 FKYNSVRDNL

-645 ETPCLKGDIKMN
+645 ETPCLKGDIKMS
-657 REYIWDAATK
+657 RKYIWDAATK

-703 WSTWKINDKGL
+703 WRTWKINDKGL

-722 YVKDGSYPGEETT
+722 YVKDESYPGEETT

-779 TVGGLGINGRTFI
+779 TVGGLSINGRTFT

-825 KSGHMSWKMM
+825 KSGRMSWKMM

>member
-33 KSVVINDKG
+33 KAVLINDKG
-42 TQTSSGYREY
+42 TSTSSGYREY
-52 FYDKNG
+52 VYDKNG
-58 WPVKQTKDGEDDYY
+58 WPVKQTQDGEDYYY

-92 NAGEKFYES
+92 NAGEKHYES

-116 TIYGLAYPDGTSYGD
+116 TIYALAYPDGVAFGD
-131 YDKAILKPQ
+131 YDKMILKPKT
-140 IEYFYEY
+140 EYFYEY

-152 GYLCECRNYDITNDR
+152 GFLCERREYDITNDR
-167 LSYIHK
+167 LSYIDK

-185 HSSELKSDYEKISLD
+185 HSSIKQRDYEQISLD

-206 MFTEKYY
+206 LFTEKFY
-213 KKDEADNVYLYQLNL
+213 KKDKNNHIYLYQHNL
-228 YSFYDNGK
+228 YSFYNDGK
-236 EKETLY
+236 TKETLY
-242 QQFDKDGNLYYVSG
+242 QQYDEDGNLYYVSG
-256 GKFDVT
+256 NKFDVT
-262 KDAATNRYTVA
+262 KDAATNMFTVVT
-273 IYIPQIEN
+273 YSPQIEN
-281 GAVTYSRSY
+281 GAVSYIRSY
-290 EYQASANI
+290 EYKASANL
-298 YYGLPMTYEN
+298 YYGLPLTYEN
-308 GNRYYSIIYPN
+308 GNRYYSVTYPN
-319 EYKYTTDY
+319 EDTTEST
-327 IWLAPNTLFTRG
+327 WLAPNILLIRG
-339 TDEASITYTPD
+339 TNEMSITYTND
-350 KGNKVKMNLEKSP
+350 KGNKEKKNLEKSP

-369 YFFVKSSDN
+369 YFNVNTADN
-378 DKCDKIFVFD
+378 DNCDKIFVYD
-388 EQKQK
+388 EQKEK
-393 LVRIVRMNRKGFEYS
+393 VVRMIRINRKGLEYS
-408 NNRFICLLEEKEGE
+408 NNYYTCLLEEKVGE
-422 GWKPFVNNSV
+422 GWKPFINNSV
-432 FIGQGSF
+432 CQGNY
-439 LLLSDEQGRVKEN
+439 LLTTDEQGRVKES
-452 REYDTD
+452 RIYQSDGACYE
-458 DTYKN
+458 
-463 YYQFTYNE
+463 YYQLTYGE
-471 KGVTSDVVYINYDN
+471 KNCTSTLIHINDDN
-485 TTSIYSTREYIVDGN
+485 TTWKDFTDEYVVDGN
-500 VTTDIS
+500 ITTNIT
-506 YIYDTDQ
+506 YRYDSDQ
-513 TKYPTTKTVEEKL
+513 TKYPYTKDVEEKL
-526 NNGKDRKTLSYKYDR
+526 NNGKDTKDLSYKYDR
-541 DANQWN
+541 NTNQWN

-562 FVKINYEVMAD
+562 FVKQINYKVMAD
-573 GSQVPYSKSVYKKLP
+573 GSQVPYSKDVYKTLP
-588 EGLDSYFYHWDSDQN
+588 EGLYAYFYHWDSDQN
-603 DWVGKRGYS
+603 DWVGKSGYS
-612 RWNYPEAE
+612 KWNYPEAT

-630 FRHFDPLSTNNYLSE
+630 FRHFDPISTNDYLSKVTQCDRSE
-645 ETPCLKGDIKMN
+645 MIMN
-657 REYIWDAATK
+657 RKYIWDAATK
-667 NWKTKI
+667 SWKTKI

-680 EDGKQLTYKDMKIND
+680 ENGKQLTYKDMKIND

-722 YVKDGSYPGEETT
+722 YVKDESYPGEETT
-735 SETYKYDDYDNVLN
+735 SETYQYDDYDNLLC

-779 TVGGLGINGRTFI
+779 TVGGLSINGRTFI

>member
-33 KSVVINDKG
+33 KAVLINDKG
-42 TQTSSGYREY
+42 TSTSSGYREY
-52 FYDKNG
+52 VYDKNG
-58 WPVKQTKDGEDDYY
+58 WPVKQTQDGEDDYY

-92 NAGEKFYES
+92 NAGAKHYKS

-116 TIYGLAYPDGTSYGD
+116 TIYALAYPDGVAFGD
-131 YDKAILKPQ
+131 YDKMILKPKT
-140 IEYFYEY
+140 EFFYEY

-152 GYLCECRNYDITNDR
+152 GFLCERREYDITNDK
-167 LSYIHK
+167 LSYIDK

-185 HSSELKSDYEKISLD
+185 HSSIKQRDYEQISLD

-206 MFTEKYY
+206 LFTEKFY
-213 KKDEADNVYLYQLNL
+213 KKDKDNHIYLYQHNL
-228 YSFYDNGK
+228 YSFFNDGTTK
-236 EKETLY
+236 EKLY
-242 QQFDKDGNLYYVSG
+242 QQYDKDGKLVDISG
-256 GKFDVT
+256 VKVDVT
-262 KDAATNRYTVA
+262 KDAATNMFTVVLSG
-273 IYIPQIEN
+273 PRMKN
-281 GAVTYSRSY
+281 GVITYSRSY
-290 EYQASANI
+290 EYKASANV
-298 YYGLPMTYEN
+298 YYGLPLTYEN
-308 GNRYYSIIYPN
+308 GNRYQYVTYPN
-319 EYKYTTDY
+319 EETTEN
-327 IWLAPNTLFTRG
+327 IWLAPNALFTRG
-339 TDEASITYTPD
+339 TNETTITYTND
-350 KGNKVKMNLEKSP
+350 KGNEEKKNLEKSP

-369 YFFVKSSDN
+369 YFNVNPVDN
-378 DKCDKIFVFD
+378 DNCDKIFVYD
-388 EQKQK
+388 EQKEK
-393 LVRIVRMNRKGFEYS
+393 VVRMIRKNRTGFEYA
-408 NNRFICLLEEKEGE
+408 NNRNICALEEKVGE
-422 GWKPFVNNSV
+422 NWKPLANNSV
-432 FIGQGSF
+432 CEGRYMLIT
-439 LLLSDEQGRVKEN
+439 DEQGRVKES
-452 REYDTD
+452 RSYQSDGTCD
-458 DTYKN
+458 G

-471 KGVTSDVVYINYDN
+471 KSCTSTYTICIDDN
-485 TTSIYSTREYIVDGN
+485 TTMTYFTDECVVDGN
-500 VTTDIS
+500 ITTTTR
-506 YIYDTDQ
+506 YKYDSNQ
-513 TKYPTTKTVEEKL
+513 TKYPDTKTVEEKL
-526 NNGKDRKTLSYKYDR
+526 NNGKDTKELSYTYDR
-541 DANQWN
+541 DANQWH
-547 FDKGTIYTYE
+547 FEGGGLQTHE

-562 FVKINYEVMAD
+562 FVKSIEYRVVAD
-573 GSQVPYSKSVYKKLP
+573 GSLVPNRKNEYKFLP
-588 EGLDSYFYHWDSDQN
+588 EGSDYYAYRWDGD
-603 DWVGKRGYS
+603 DWVGDGGIS

-620 FKYNTVRDNL
+620 FKYNRVRDNL
-630 FRHFDPLSTNNYLSE
+630 FRHFDPISTNNYLSE
-645 ETPCLKGDIKMN
+645 EAPCFKGDIKMN

-667 NWKTKI
+667 SWKTKI

-722 YVKDGSYPGEETT
+722 YVKDESYPGEETT
-735 SETYKYDDYDNVLN
+735 SETYKYDDYDNLLC

-779 TVGGLGINGRTFI
+779 TVGGLSINGRTFI